1 MLFLNPTQI
10 IYFWT
15 GSKEII
21 FEQLA
26 VQDAMNSF
34 FDTTDDN
41 LSSGPISSK
50 EFSSKMEDTYDVIIT
65 PKNTQ
70 KPLFLGISNRFQL
83 NNFLNPEL
91 NFKYK
96 SGHSSYY
103 LPAGLKPFSDPIDLK
118 INYTS
123 ISLNA
128 FLVYNRAIFSN
139 LKGEIKFGID
149 RNFSLIKSKIN
160 SDLLS
165 VSTNERH
172 TISSLVFN
180 IGLPYGSAY
189 KITPSLDIKRYD
201 NGKYFLSL
209 ELKFLMNSNFLKYS
223 IIYLNISKFNIYHKD
238 SSFDI
243 ILYLRFFK

>member
-1 MLFLNPTQI
+1 MTLINQSKILKSMIFLILNFCFLIAGSKSYSNNLFLGQS
-10 IYFWT
+10 
-15 GSKEII
+15 SKEII

-34 FDTTDDN
+34 FGTTNDN

-70 KPLFLGISNRFQL
+70 KPLFLGISKRFQL

-91 NFKYK
+91 NLKYK

-123 ISLNA
+123 ISINA
-128 FLVYNRAIFSN
+128 FLVYEKEIFPN
-139 LKGEIKFGID
+139 L
-149 RNFSLIKSKIN
+149 N
-160 SDLLS
+160 SPN
-165 VSTNERH
+165 T
-172 TISSLVFN
+172 
-180 IGLPYGSAY
+180 
-189 KITPSLDIKRYD
+189 
-201 NGKYFLSL
+201 L
-209 ELKFLMNSNFLKYS
+209 ES
-223 IIYLNISKFNIYHKD
+223 
-238 SSFDI
+238 
-243 ILYLRFFK
+243 

>member
-1 MLFLNPTQI
+1 MTLINKSKILKSMTFLVLNFSFLIAGSKSYSNNLFLGQS
-10 IYFWT
+10 
-15 GSKEII
+15 SKEII

-34 FDTTDDN
+34 FGSTDDN

-65 PKNTQ
+65 PKNIQ
-70 KPLFLGISNRFQL
+70 KPLFLGISKRFQL

-165 VSTNERH
+165 VSTNEKH
-172 TISSLVFN
+172 AISSLVFN
-180 IGLPYGSAY
+180 IGLPYGLTY
-189 KITPSLDIKRYD
+189 KITPSLNIKRYD
-201 NGKYFLSL
+201 NGKFFSQFRT
-209 ELKFLMNSNFLKYS
+209 K
-223 IIYLNISKFNIYHKD
+223 ISYEF
-238 SSFDI
+238 
-243 ILYLRFFK
+243 